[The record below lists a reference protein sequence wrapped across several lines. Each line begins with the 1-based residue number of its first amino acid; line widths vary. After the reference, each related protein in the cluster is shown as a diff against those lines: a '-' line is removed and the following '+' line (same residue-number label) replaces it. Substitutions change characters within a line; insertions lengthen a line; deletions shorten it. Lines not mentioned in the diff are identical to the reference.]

1 MEKTLKIEGMMC
13 GHCEAHVKKALEGLE
28 GVTQAV
34 VSHESGTAVLT
45 LGGDVS
51 EDALRQAVA
60 DQGYQVTDIQ

>member
-1 MEKTLKIEGMMC
+1 M
-13 GHCEAHVKKALEGLE
+13 
-28 GVTQAV
+28 TQAV